1 MTAPHGLNSP
11 VDPSETL
18 LAISDS
24 RQGGSSDVAGNAT
37 ISTTPVDNALY
48 MSLRFIGTGVAP
60 NEATTGAKA
69 APGVIIFAPL
79 KSAIDLI
86 GLAREMNTA
95 WETVYM
101 SRLRTSL

>member
-1 MTAPHGLNSP
+1 MMAPQGLNRP
-11 VDPSETL
+11 VAPTVTL
-18 LAISDS
+18 LAMSAS
-24 RQGGSSDVAGNAT
+24 RQEGSSDVAGNAT
-37 ISTTPVDNALY
+37 MSTTPVDSALY

-79 KSAIDLI
+79 KSAIDLT
-86 GLAREMNTA
+86 GLAREVNTA

-101 SRLRTSL
+101 RRLRTSL